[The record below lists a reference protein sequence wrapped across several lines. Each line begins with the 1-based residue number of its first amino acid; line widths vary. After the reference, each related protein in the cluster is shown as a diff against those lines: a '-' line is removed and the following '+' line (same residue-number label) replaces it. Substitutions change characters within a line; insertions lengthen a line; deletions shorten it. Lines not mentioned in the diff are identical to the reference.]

1 LEKMLSKCMQSPISG
16 AAARGARSMTYAR
29 SSVLAAAARATAARG
44 FPQTASVL
52 PGQHTPMMRESRRQ
66 NANISAPLAPEPP
79 FTTVITYN
87 QSKHATGSVLADIR
101 AVWGDKIRVIQT
113 LEEGLQRLPGMD
125 DVIYVKPKSWG
136 NMEHFTERLE
146 WKCSQDHSLA
156 AQRAKKEVVF
166 MPGWSA
172 FAESAEAARAVDAIG
187 LVWPGTEPVASD
199 TLEKIGFKRICTK
212 VGAPTPAY
220 RVITEENEKIELQDP
235 VAREALVQRFID
247 VLVKDVGDP
256 SPGLIKSIHGGGGKG
271 TAHLTNPTDPD
282 EVRASVEKVL
292 NEMNRSDGIYF
303 EQKVN
308 QKGDGRFYQ
317 LELEVDGTV
326 CADGGRFVWF
336 NSRLQKVV
344 EIGLSDEHVPLFMP
358 KDLYAKSREWAS
370 QIAKEAGNNTR
381 ATMEGL
387 VFTNEK
393 GEVELSFIE
402 CNRRPQVENEAL
414 ALLQMDAA
422 GNRRYTFAE
431 LMMRAKGYPAPTF
444 SRAQDCEVVL
454 HARWVHGNP
463 DNLGN
468 IAYQPGVVLGVK
480 GPRLDF
486 VKAEMLAP
494 GEISFTSDPQ
504 LGKSVIVANSFAEMC
519 DNAATYFKLRKP
531 VVQGSS
537 ATYAQAMYNLFTLD
551 KFRKGEVASN
561 ETFKYLDI
569 PDKPPRTIIDVLQDQ
584 VSPVLVSGYRKGQG
598 VDVDRW
604 PTPTVCSAF
613 EELSTALTQ
622 EAPRATPYTKWARG
636 EASYEDYVKT
646 LRAQLETQGGG
657 WVTVG
662 PRDTAQQGNDSESAA
677 VTAVSR
683 LNAEIWAEKAGC
695 VGYEIGGAQY
705 QAGLIRGFDPAAI
718 LTLGL
723 PYNMPGHSLQ
733 RSQYVNGLAELTP
746 EIRTELFKSTAELVN
761 AHYRPMGAGSER
773 VPWQPYNFH
782 AGNFYDA
789 SKDYSPQDISTGELL
804 AAGCVPMPNWV
815 FSSKFPLEAL
825 EAWTGR
831 QIDLFAKHGIPLQQ
845 VRMKNPGQGKDWTP
859 EALCTHIRTIKK
871 VFESRSM
878 PPPIVYIHN
887 HDFNGQG
894 GHIAAEVFTTMQK
907 EGMPYV
913 VIDGCYRKNGTH
925 NDNTVMAAALKLSP
939 EQQECLLEY
948 NHNQQVLEQVLSRFD
963 SRISQ
968 MTPWD
973 SDWAGGTEGSDI
985 RIAKEYGINPRLINN
1000 AKEVANEVFPLERA
1014 VTPFSEYK
1022 LRLGIGIMIE
1032 DAIQP
1037 KTAEAVK
1044 AWVDKGGKLKV
1055 GGDVLVG
1062 LKRWETLVPKTEWVD
1077 KLLKNMSDELE
1088 AAMGQSA
1095 KLITPSDLPASFT
1108 AAQKHNALGYQG
1120 KGLEFNTKV
1129 CDSALD
1135 MSPLLTAPTVLHGKP
1150 RSLPAGTRFELLAT
1164 PGDYKSRSQ
1173 VEFRG
1178 FGKSPKGEI
1187 TMTYLHEGTE
1197 LVCTLPDPDAQ
1208 VSAAASGPKRADPSN
1223 KLEFGCPV
1231 PGELLSY
1238 SVAEGDVLKAGAPL
1252 CVLES
1257 MKMEMK
1263 ISVPDELDGLA
1274 VKSLPIKGRTKEKQ
1288 GEILSPGDLLIELKE
1303 AK

>member
-1 LEKMLSKCMQSPISG
+1 MLSKCVRAQRAAG
-16 AAARGARSMTYAR
+16 AVRGARSVVYANRATLTAATQQFAR
-29 SSVLAAAARATAARG
+29 SAPKGPIQNGVW
-44 FPQTASVL
+44 
-52 PGQHTPMMRESRRQ
+52 ESRRM

-125 DVIYVKPKSWG
+125 DVIFVKPKSWG

-146 WKCSQDHSLA
+146 WKCSQDHALA
-156 AQRAKKEVVF
+156 AERSKKEVVF

-172 FAESAEAARAVDAIG
+172 FAESAEAARAVDSIG

-199 TLEKIGFKRICTK
+199 TLEKIGFKRICTE
-212 VGAPTPAY
+212 VSAPTPDY
-220 RVITEENEKIELQDP
+220 RVITEEGEKIDLQD
-235 VAREALVQRFID
+235 ATKREALVQRFID
-247 VLVKDVGDP
+247 VLVKDVNDP

-303 EQKVN
+303 EKKVN
-308 QKGDGRFYQ
+308 QKGDGRFFQ
-317 LELEVDGTV
+317 LELEVDGDV
-326 CADGGRFVWF
+326 VADGGRFVWF

-358 KDLYAKSREWAS
+358 PDLYAKSRAWAS
-370 QIAKEAGNNTR
+370 EIARAAKNNTR

-387 VFTNEK
+387 VFTNEH
-393 GEVELSFIE
+393 GEHELSFIE

-414 ALLQMDAA
+414 ALLQMDSK

-444 SRAQDCEVVL
+444 ERAKDCEVVL
-454 HARWVHGNP
+454 HARWLHGNP
-463 DNLGN
+463 DQNGN
-468 IAYQPGVVLGVK
+468 ITYQPGVVSGFK

-504 LGKSVIVANSFAEMC
+504 LGKSVIIANSWEEMC
-519 DNAATYFKLRKP
+519 DNAVKYFTLRKP

-537 ATYAQAMYNLFTLD
+537 ATYATAMLNLFSLPL
-551 KFRKGEVASN
+551 FREGKVASN

-569 PDKPPRTIIDVLQDQ
+569 PDKAPRTIIDVLEEQ
-584 VSPVLVSGYRKGQG
+584 VSPVLVKGYRPGQG
-598 VDVDRW
+598 VDVDRY

-613 EELSTALTQ
+613 EELSSELMK
-622 EAPRATPYTKWARG
+622 EAPRATTYTKFARG
-636 EASYEDYVKT
+636 EASYEDYVKD
-646 LRAQLETQGGG
+646 LRAQLEKQGGG

-677 VTAVSR
+677 LTAVSK
-683 LNAEIWAEKAGC
+683 LNAEVWGEKAGC

-718 LTLGL
+718 LVLGL
-723 PYNMPGHSLQ
+723 PYNMPAHSLQ

-746 EIRTELFKSTAELVN
+746 EIRLELFKSTADLVN
-761 AHYRPMGAGSER
+761 GHYRPLGAGKER
-773 VPWQPYNFH
+773 VPWHPYNFH
-782 AGNFYDA
+782 AGNYYDA
-789 SKDYSPQDISTGELL
+789 AKDYSPQDLSTGELL
-804 AAGCVPMPNWV
+804 TAGCVPMPCWV
-815 FSSKFPLEAL
+815 FSAKFPLEAL

-831 QIDLFAKHGIPLQQ
+831 QIDLFAKHGMQLQQ
-845 VRMKNPGQGKDWTP
+845 LRIKNPGQGKDWTS
-859 EALCTHIRTIKK
+859 ENLVTHLKAVKK
-871 VFESRSM
+871 VFDIRSM
-878 PPPIVYIHN
+878 PPPIIYIHN
-887 HDFNGQG
+887 HDFNGLG
-894 GHIAAEVFTTMQK
+894 GHTGAEVFTAMQK
-907 EGMPYV
+907 ESMPYV
-913 VIDGCYRKNGTH
+913 VIDACYRKNGTH
-925 NDNTVMAAALKLSP
+925 NDNTVMTASLNLTA
-939 EQQECLLEY
+939 EQKDSLLEY

-963 SRISQ
+963 SRTSQ

-985 RIAKEYGINPRLINN
+985 RIAKEYGLNPRHINH

-1032 DAIQP
+1032 EGLQP
-1037 KTAEAVK
+1037 KSAQAVRD
-1044 AWVDKGGKLKV
+1044 WVNKGGKLKV

-1062 LKRWETLVPKTEWVD
+1062 LKRWETLVPKTPEVD
-1077 KLLKNMSDELE
+1077 KLLANMPDELE
-1088 AAMGQSA
+1088 AALGQQA
-1095 KLITPSDLPASFT
+1095 KLVTPADLPANFT

-1120 KGLEFNTKV
+1120 KGLEFATKV
-1129 CDSALD
+1129 SDSGAD
-1135 MSPLLTAPTVLHGKP
+1135 MTPLLTAPSVLHRQP
-1150 RSLPAGTRFELLAT
+1150 RTLPAGTKFELLVQ
-1164 PGDYKSRSQ
+1164 PGNFRDRSQ

-1197 LVCTLPDPDAQ
+1197 MSVALPDPDAS
-1208 VSAAASGPKRADPSN
+1208 VGSAASGPRKADPGN
-1223 KLEFGCPV
+1223 KLEFGSPV
-1231 PGELLSY
+1231 PGELLAY
-1238 SVAEGDVLKAGAPL
+1238 SVAEGDTLKAGAPL
-1252 CVLES
+1252 CVFES

-1263 ISVPDELDGLA
+1263 ISVPDELDGLQ
-1274 VKSLPIKGRTKEKQ
+1274 VKSLPLKGRTKEKQ
-1288 GEILSPGDLLIELKE
+1288 GDMLSPGDLVMELKE